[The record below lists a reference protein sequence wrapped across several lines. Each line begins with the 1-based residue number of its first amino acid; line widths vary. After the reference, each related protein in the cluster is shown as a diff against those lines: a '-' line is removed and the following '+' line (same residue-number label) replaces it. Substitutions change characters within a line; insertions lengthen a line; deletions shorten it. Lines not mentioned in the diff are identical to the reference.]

1 MIGESTQRIFKSIQ
15 LGEYMAIPDFQTLM
29 LPLLRVTNDGKDH
42 SVRELLKPLAAEFHL
57 SSEEQS
63 RVNQSGQTTFYN
75 RVAWAKTYL
84 KQAGL
89 IEPVLGAIKPVP
101 RGSFRITK
109 RGQEVLKSAP
119 EKIDVKFL
127 EQFKEFSEFQQKKTP
142 EDTQEILT
150 SLSRTSTP
158 EETVEI
164 AFKKFRQE
172 LENELLQTLRA
183 CSPSLFER
191 IVVDVLVKMGYGGN
205 RIDAGEAIGKS
216 RDEGIDGIIK
226 EDRLGLDTI
235 YIQAKKWEAPVGRPD
250 IQKFAGALQGMRAKK
265 GVFITTSSFTRDALE
280 YVAHL
285 ENKIVLIDGVTLAK
299 YMVDFNVGVSLITTY
314 ETKKIDLDYFEE

>member
-1 MIGESTQRIFKSIQ
+1 MIGESTQRIFKTIQ
-15 LGEYMAIPDFQTLM
+15 SGEYVAIPDFQTLM
-29 LPLLRVTNDGKDH
+29 LPLLRITNDGKDH

-57 SSEEQS
+57 SPEEQS

-89 IEPVLGAIKPVP
+89 IEPVLGAIEPVQ
-101 RGSFRITK
+101 RGSFRITN

-127 EQFKEFSEFQQKKTP
+127 EQFKEFSDFRQKKTP
-142 EDTQEILT
+142 EETQENLD

-172 LENELLQTLRA
+172 LENELLQALKA

-205 RIDAGEAIGKS
+205 RIDAGEAIGRSK
-216 RDEGIDGIIK
+216 DGGIDGIIK

-235 YIQAKKWEAPVGRPD
+235 YIQAKKWEGSIGRPEV
-250 IQKFAGALQGMRAKK
+250 QKFAGALQGMRAKK
-265 GVFITTSSFTRDALE
+265 GVFITTSSFTREALE
-280 YVAHL
+280 YVSHL
-285 ENKIVLIDGVTLAK
+285 ENKIVLIDGSMLAGL
-299 YMVDFNVGVSLITTY
+299 MIDFNVGITPIEIY
-314 ETKKIDLDYFEE
+314 ETKKIDMDYFEQ

>member
-1 MIGESTQRIFKSIQ
+1 MP
-15 LGEYMAIPDFQTLM
+15 IPNFQTLM
-29 LPLLRVTNDGKDH
+29 LPLLRLTNDGKDH
-42 SVRELLKPLAAEFHL
+42 SVRELLKPLASEFHL

-89 IEPVLGAIKPVP
+89 IEPVLGAIEPVK

-109 RGQEVLKSAP
+109 RGQAVLKSAP
-119 EKIDVKFL
+119 EKIDIKFL

-142 EDTQEILT
+142 EETQENLD

-172 LENELLQTLRA
+172 LEAEILQTLKY
-183 CSPSLFER
+183 CSPSLFEK
-191 IVVDVLVKMGYGGN
+191 IVVDVLVSMGYGGN
-205 RIDAGEAIGKS
+205 REDAGQAIG
-216 RDEGIDGIIK
+216 RVGDGGIDGLIK

-235 YIQAKKWEAPVGRPD
+235 YIQAKKWVGIVGRPEL
-250 IQKFAGALQGMRAKK
+250 QKFAGALQGMKAKK
-265 GVFITTSSFTRDALE
+265 GIFISTSSFTKEANE
-280 YVAHL
+280 YVSNL
-285 ENKIVLIDGVTLAK
+285 EIKIVLIDGVTLAK
-299 YMVDFNVGVSLITTY
+299 FMVDFNVGVSLITTY